1 MKGEHD
7 KKLEVNKR
15 SHTFVWISGQ
25 ISGIQFKSSQ
35 IFVVSL
41 NALGRLHPLW
51 IAHSAT
57 VAVVQCSNLRQF
69 IHYYI
74 CITYNVLHNY
84 TCVVFARLF
93 GFNAYSISTSSVTFV
108 LVLGSRIL

>member
-7 KKLEVNKR
+7 KELEVNKR

-41 NALGRLHPLW
+41 DALGRLHPLW

-69 IHYYI
+69 IHYNI
-74 CITYNVLHNY
+74 CNTYNVLHNY
-84 TCVVFARLF
+84 TY

-108 LVLGSRIL
+108 LDLGSGIL